1 VVISNTVKQTS
12 FSQFASQT
20 EVGASKVEGY
30 TLTDERVERNASKF
44 EEKVDNTRFYK
55 LFETLNLQTN
65 VLTGIIIF
73 IFIILRQRGF
83 GVIENTLFSYG
94 LAMAAFSN
102 FFTSIFAVHN
112 RGWEIASIL
121 ILSLM
126 VIFLSKNNLKTMKY
140 SFLKVRLP
148 LFLFVVALIP
158 YTFYLVSS
166 VLSFTSP
173 YVFLIPIV
181 SWIEPEIATNLRE
194 IIGIFM

>member
-1 VVISNTVKQTS
+1 
-12 FSQFASQT
+12 
-20 EVGASKVEGY
+20 
-30 TLTDERVERNASKF
+30 
-44 EEKVDNTRFYK
+44 
-55 LFETLNLQTN
+55 
-65 VLTGIIIF
+65 
-73 IFIILRQRGF
+73 
-83 GVIENTLFSYG
+83 
-94 LAMAAFSN
+94 
-102 FFTSIFAVHN
+102 
-112 RGWEIASIL
+112 
-121 ILSLM
+121 M